1 MDAKTLVQTGADTWN
16 SRDQEGFFA
25 TYADDCEITAPGFT
39 GKGRQGLAD
48 FWDAWQTGFSDNQVT
63 LRLVFAEGDNVVEE
77 SVFSGTNDGPLT
89 GPDGSHIPATG
100 RQVSAPFSGLHTVH
114 DGRIIS
120 TRLYFDQLDM
130 LTQLGLMPTS

>member
-1 MDAKTLVQTGADTWN
+1 
-16 SRDQEGFFA
+16 
-25 TYADDCEITAPGFT
+25 
-39 GKGRQGLAD
+39 
-48 FWDAWQTGFSDNQVT
+48 
-63 LRLVFAEGDNVVEE
+63 
-77 SVFSGTNDGPLT
+77 VFSGTNDGPLT